1 MALINCSECNKEIS
15 DTSEKC
21 IGCGFPIKVS
31 KPEYAKSNNIKW
43 SKKRVSI
50 LILLILIISGIVF
63 YAARTSYDSRD
74 PYSLENIKVN
84 EIEQLFSDYQ
94 ATLKNTKTDKEKS
107 DVYNLFPELHELFKY
122 TLDGAFENEEKWIE
136 FNSQPPYPIPYK
148 VFRYIK
154 HPKKTHLK
162 DLYALFMQYEM
173 ITSELSYEEFSLANN
188 ELQVKFYY
196 LGKSKGLLITTDIL
210 TFQTAWKE
218 KNDTNSLLEAIDN
231 YRHYYLDKELLSYY
245 NFFVDN
251 GMDLGSKTDFIRKI
265 KDDQER
271 EVLLYLISDSDN
283 NTELKKICDLLNISF
298 SSIPLDDINTI
309 KDITNKKAFD
319 SNGNLMGLLSESG
332 LWTGHWK
339 EYYSNNVLA
348 IEGNYKGGLMNGK
361 FKCYLRDGTLCHEGS
376 FKNGIRNERNS
387 YGYVTSGRIGLHNFY
402 HSNGKIMCRKN
413 VTSENFKNCNVQ
425 YWHSNGVKGG
435 EVKFSSFY
443 KERDREI
450 EWIDDYGRWQSRYT
464 YKNSLVYFDYSV
476 TYWNTNG
483 LQESIVTKWRQKRSD
498 MDEELI
504 EKGFLKY

>member
-1 MALINCSECNKEIS
+1 MALINCPECQKKIS
-15 DTSEKC
+15 DSSKKC
-21 IGCGFPIKVS
+21 IGCGFPLDQKKS
-31 KPEYAKSNNIKW
+31 KSGKSGSNSW
-43 SKKRVSI
+43 KKIAFMLSTGIIITVGV
-50 LILLILIISGIVF
+50 LLYRSGIII
-63 YAARTSYDSRD
+63 DSRD

-84 EIEQLFSDYQ
+84 EIDQLFLDFQS
-94 ATLKNTKTDKEKS
+94 ALKKQESLEDKKA
-107 DVYNLFPELHELFKY
+107 VYNDYPEFQELFQY
-122 TLDGAFENEEKWIE
+122 SLNGAFNNEDEWIQFISKTPFASPNLVFSTISLSDE
-136 FNSQPPYPIPYK
+136 TLLKKRYDLFLSGKILSRKTSFQDFYSADEEQQTALFNSGKEANIYSAKYDLATFQEAWS
-148 VFRYIK
+148 
-154 HPKKTHLK
+154 KTPQLVQ
-162 DLYALFMQYEM
+162 DCINVY
-173 ITSELSYEEFSLANN
+173 SEHYLNN
-188 ELQVKFYY
+188 ELVKAYKF
-196 LGKSKGLLITTDIL
+196 LVLEGL
-210 TFQTAWKE
+210 
-218 KNDTNSLLEAIDN
+218 
-231 YRHYYLDKELLSYY
+231 
-245 NFFVDN
+245 
-251 GMDLGSKTDFIRKI
+251 DLGNELEFINKI

-271 EVLLYLISDSDN
+271 EDLLYLISDSDN

-319 SNGNLMGLLSESG
+319 LNGNLMGLLSESG

-387 YGYVTSGRIGLHNFY
+387 YGYLTSGRIGLHNFY
-402 HSNGKIMCRKN
+402 HLNGKIMCRKN

-435 EVKFSSFY
+435 EVKFSSFR

-450 EWIDDYGRWQSRYT
+450 EWIDDYGRWKSRYT